1 MEVKPG
7 YKQTEVGV
15 IPEDWEV
22 HTLRSCLSAPPNYEI
37 NAPAVPFSYALPTYI
52 RITDITEDGRFSS
65 KTPASIKHPDAENYY
80 LSVGEI
86 VFARTGAS
94 VGKSYLYKN
103 EDGKL
108 VFAGFLI
115 RVRPD
120 VNKLVPTFLAEYIK
134 TGPYWNWVRLMSM
147 RSGQPGIN
155 GAEYGQLP
163 IPLPP
168 TLAEQSAI
176 ATALSDADA
185 LIQSLERLIAKKR
198 EIKQGAMQELLT
210 GKKRLPG
217 FGGEWEL
224 KRLEDYGSCFRGVS
238 YDPKADLHFYDT
250 NETVRLLR
258 ANNIHKG
265 SVNIRDVQYVHR
277 RRVATEQIMQLDD
290 ILICMASGSK
300 LLVGKAAS
308 FDVDD
313 GHDYTF
319 GAFMGCFRTLSPA
332 TNSIYLAQLCQTKRF
347 RDHISMIL
355 SGSSINNLRPNDI
368 ESVEFLIPDRIEQT
382 AIATV
387 LSDMDAE
394 IAALDSKLT
403 KARQIKGGMMQELLT
418 GRIRLT

>member
-1 MEVKPG
+1 MGVKSG

-22 HTLRSCLSAPPNYEI
+22 HTLRSCLSAPPDYGI
-37 NAPAVPFSYALPTYI
+37 NAPAVPFSYTLPTYV

-80 LSVGEI
+80 LNVGEI

-115 RVRPD
+115 RVRPN
-120 VNKLVPTFLAEYIK
+120 VNKLIPTFLAEYIK

-147 RSGQPGIN
+147 RSGQHGVN

-168 TLAEQSAI
+168 TLTEQSAI

-198 EIKQGAMQELLT
+198 DIKQGAMQELLT

-217 FGGEWEL
+217 FEKKKGCKQTDVGVIPEDWDTKKLGDIFSVSAGGDLIKDAYQKEYDEKHPYPIYSNAL
-224 KRLEDYGSCFRGVS
+224 TDKGLYGYSRIYRHENNCITVTARGTIG
-238 YDPKADLHFYDT
+238 YANMRNHKFDAIG
-250 NETVRLLR
+250 RLL
-258 ANNIHKG
+258 IL
-265 SVNIRDVQYVHR
+265 Q
-277 RRVATEQIMQLDD
+277 QILCADCHY
-290 ILICMASGSK
+290 ISEFINK
-300 LLVGKAAS
+300 KIS
-308 FDVDD
+308 F
-313 GHDYTF
+313 
-319 GAFMGCFRTLSPA
+319 S
-332 TNSIYLAQLCQTKRF
+332 
-347 RDHISMIL
+347 
-355 SGSSINNLRPNDI
+355 I
-368 ESVEFLIPDRIEQT
+368 ESTGVPQLTAPHIAKYKVAFPEYEEQT

-394 IAALDSKLT
+394 IAALDSKLA
-403 KARQIKGGMMQELLT
+403 KARQIKQGMMQEL
-418 GRIRLT
+418 